1 MSTTAEPG
9 ARHAG
14 RMPRFERRVLL
25 GSLLVAAPALLGL
38 VLLGLMPGARAVRW
52 ELLAVVA
59 VVTAVLAR
67 WHYRRVV
74 FPLYTLSGLLEA
86 LREGDYSLRGVQGGV
101 LGDVVYDINA
111 LAERLQ
117 RERLE
122 FEESAHLLGKTLAAL
137 DSAVFAFD
145 EHLRLRLLN
154 PAGQR
159 LLDGER
165 HRLFGLTAAE
175 LGLAGLLD
183 GPADQVTTHTFPHR
197 SGRFQVRHAALRSGG
212 RGGRLLVIN
221 DVGRVLREEERA
233 AWQRLLRVLGHEV
246 NNSLAPIQSMAG
258 TLATLA
264 AREPLP
270 QDWREDFRA
279 GLEVIGNRAGALAR
293 FLAGYSRLAR
303 LPPPHRVAVDLG
315 RLLEKVARLGALHA
329 ASASAGP
336 RHRPPVSV
344 QVEEGESLAVLADAD
359 QLEQAL
365 INIMRNAVEA
375 ASTGVNLRARRDGER
390 VLIEVADDGP
400 GPPPSDNLFVPF
412 FTTKP
417 GGSGIGLALA
427 KQIAEAHDGGVALTA
442 RADDKPGALA
452 CLWLPMGP
460 GPAAPAA

>member
-1 MSTTAEPG
+1 
-9 ARHAG
+9 
-14 RMPRFERRVLL
+14 
-25 GSLLVAAPALLGL
+25 
-38 VLLGLMPGARAVRW
+38 VRW
-52 ELLAVVA
+52 MLLAAAVA
-59 VVTAVLAR
+59 LTAALAR
-67 WHYRRVV
+67 WQYRRVV
-74 FPLYTLSGLLEA
+74 FPLYTLAGLLEA

-117 RERLE
+117 KERLE

-137 DSAVFAFD
+137 DSGVFVFD
-145 EHLRLRLLN
+145 ESLRLRLLN

-159 LLDGER
+159 LLDAER
-165 HRLFGLTAAE
+165 HRLFGLSAAE

-183 GPADQVTTHTFPHR
+183 GPADQVAMHTFPSR
-197 SGRFQVRHAALRSGG
+197 SGRFQIRHASLRSGG
-212 RGGRLLVIN
+212 RGGRLLMVN

-270 QDWREDFRA
+270 EDWRDDFRG

-293 FLAGYSRLAR
+293 FLTGYGKLAR
-303 LPPPHRVAVDLG
+303 LPPPQRTAVDL
-315 RLLEKVARLGALHA
+315 RDVVEKIARLPLAHPADRRVTL
-329 ASASAGP
+329 
-336 RHRPPVSV
+336 
-344 QVEEGESLAVLADAD
+344 EEGEPLTISADAD

-365 INIMRNAVEA
+365 INLVRNAVEA
-375 ASTGVNLRARRDGER
+375 AAGEVSVRARRQGER
-390 VLIEVADDGP
+390 ALIEVEDDGP

-427 KQIAEAHDGGVALTA
+427 RQIAEAHDGGVALTA
-442 RADDKPGALA
+442 RSDGRPGALA
-452 CLWLPMGP
+452 CLWLPLG
-460 GPAAPAA
+460 

>member
-1 MSTTAEPG
+1 
-9 ARHAG
+9 
-14 RMPRFERRVLL
+14 MPRFERRVL
-25 GSLLVAAPALLGL
+25 GGALLVAAPALL
-38 VLLGLMPGARAVRW
+38 
-52 ELLAVVA
+52 
-59 VVTAVLAR
+59 AVLALVLQPPADAAAR
-67 WHYRRVV
+67 WVLFAAAAALTAALARWQYRRVV
-74 FPLYTLSGLLEA
+74 FPLYTLAGLLEA

-117 RERLE
+117 KERLA
-122 FEESAHLLGKTLAAL
+122 FEESTHLLGKTLAAL
-137 DSAVFAFD
+137 DSGVFVFD
-145 EHLRLRLLN
+145 EALRLRLLN

-159 LLDGER
+159 LLDAER
-165 HRLFGLTAAE
+165 HRLFGLSAAE

-183 GPADQVTTHTFPHR
+183 GPADQVTMHTFPSR

-212 RGGRLLVIN
+212 RGGRLLVVN

-270 QDWREDFRA
+270 EDWREDFRS

-293 FLAGYSRLAR
+293 FLTGYGKLAR
-303 LPPPHRVAVDLG
+303 LPPPQRAAVDLRELAG
-315 RLLEKVARLGALHA
+315 KVARLPLAR
-329 ASASAGP
+329 SAE
-336 RHRPPVSV
+336 RRVTL
-344 QVEEGESLAVLADAD
+344 EEGEPLVVAADAD
-359 QLEQAL
+359 QVAQAL
-365 INIMRNAVEA
+365 INLVQNAVDA
-375 ASTGVNLRARRDGER
+375 ASGEVRVRLRRQGGRAL
-390 VLIEVADDGP
+390 VEVEDDGP

-427 KQIAEAHDGGVALTA
+427 RQIAEAHGGGVALTA
-442 RADDKPGALA
+442 REDARGALA
-452 CLWLPMGP
+452 RLWLPLET
-460 GPAAPAA
+460 AAGSAAGD